1 MSLEERELRWS
12 FFMFDWERFQEV
24 KPLLQE
30 ATRTGAFDELSIPNI
45 AETLRSLDGDAPRSM
60 IANALV
66 ADLCGVGD
74 WVSFPKGLH
83 EMISILRRKNN
94 GEDLADE
101 LGKLLSEENGVE
113 WWFHADEGISNI
125 FTPQRTQCL
134 SAYFRAIP
142 HLKSSKESPS
152 GLALLTRRLLQGES
166 VENQYRILNDMF
178 QDCAENGYGIAV
190 WKEN

>member
-1 MSLEERELRWS
+1 
-12 FFMFDWERFQEV
+12 MFDWEKFEEI

-30 ATRTGAFDELSIPNI
+30 ATRTGVFDELSIPNI
-45 AETLRSLDGDAPRSM
+45 AETLRSLDRDAPRSM

-83 EMISILRRKNN
+83 EMISILRRKSN
-94 GEDLADE
+94 GEDLAEE
-101 LGKLLSEENGVE
+101 LGRLLSEEQGVE
-113 WWFHADEGISNI
+113 WWFRADEGISNI
-125 FTPQRTQCL
+125 FAPQRTQMISVC
-134 SAYFRAIP
+134 FRAIP
-142 HLKSSKESPS
+142 QLKSSKEPS
-152 GLALLTRRLLQGES
+152 GGLSLLTRRLLQGES
-166 VENQYRILNDMF
+166 VDTHYRILNDMF